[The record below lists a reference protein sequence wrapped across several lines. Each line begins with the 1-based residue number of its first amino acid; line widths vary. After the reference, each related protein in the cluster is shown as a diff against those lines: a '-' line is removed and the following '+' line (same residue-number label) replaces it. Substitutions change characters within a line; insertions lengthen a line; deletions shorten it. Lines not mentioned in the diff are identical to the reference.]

1 MTACN
6 YSVCKKPDLNLS
18 SFELN
23 PETIPQKERIT

>member
-6 YSVCKKPDLNLS
+6 YSVSKKPDLNLS

-23 PETIPQKERIT
+23 PKTIPKKKE